1 MQRDCSG
8 RPLRLFLTF
17 YRPHRR
23 LFALDLLF
31 SLLSCLADLAF
42 PYVSR
47 QAMQH
52 LLPLGLFRTFFAIM
66 AALLAAYLLK
76 AVFKYAVTVIGHQC
90 GVLIEAD
97 MRQELFE
104 HLQTMSFRFF
114 DCNRTGVLMSRMTS
128 DLFSIT
134 ELAHHGPEYL
144 LTAVVTLGGALAILA
159 PICWQLAL
167 VLLLLVPL
175 SLWITIRQ
183 RKRMNDANV
192 AVKRRQAE
200 INTVIESGISGVRT
214 AKAFTNEAVERE
226 KFLACNDRYKHSKT
240 DWYRAMGV
248 FQGGMEFTMSAMQV
262 VVIALGGA
270 YIMRG
275 QIDYIDL
282 ITFSLYVTTFISPIR
297 TLVNF
302 MEVFTDG
309 TAGFQ
314 RFLELM
320 RVQPD
325 IADAPDARPLPTVR
339 GQVDYN
345 DVSFD
350 YAEGATVLSHVD
362 LHIAPGETLAVV
374 GPSGG
379 GKTTLCQ
386 LLPRFYDVTSG
397 SVCIDGIDVR
407 TVTQASL
414 RRCVGV
420 LQQEVFLFADTIREN
435 IVALY
440 AKKTGK
446 STDQCGKWM
455 DETNWWTA
463 AQAKEN
469 GFIDEVDDEESDAV
483 VENRNGVLFVN
494 SIGMGL
500 PFDKAPDFVKSRMGK
515 QPGGFSNSA
524 NNPGKTGTQ
533 EEKTM
538 AIENKND
545 LVKAYP
551 DMVNEIKKD
560 AAVDA
565 INRERARIKDI
576 QDMTMPGM
584 EKTMQDALYGEHPMD
599 ATQYAKEVAKFARKQ
614 AEDKIKGLHDDAQSG
629 GANSVNSVDPG
640 NQQTDIYLDALRAVS
655 KKQ

>member
-1 MQRDCSG
+1 MQRDYSG

-31 SLLSCLADLAF
+31 ALLSCAADLAF

-47 QAMQH
+47 QAMQS
-52 LLPLGLFRTFFAIM
+52 LLPLGLFRTFFAVM

-76 AVFKYAVTVIGHQC
+76 AVFKYAVTVIGHRC

-114 DCNRTGVLMSRMTS
+114 DQNRTGVLMSRMTS

-262 VVIALGGA
+262 VVIAIGGA
-270 YIMRG
+270 FIMRG

-435 IVALY
+435 IRYGRIDATEQEIIQAAKDAEIHDFIVSLPQGYDTNVGERGVLLSGGQKQRISIARIFLKNPPVLILDEATSALD
-440 AKKTGK
+440 
-446 STDQCGKWM
+446 STTEARIQQSLERLSRGRTTLVIAHRLSTVQHAHEIIVIDAEGIR
-455 DETNWWTA
+455 ERGTH
-463 AQAKEN
+463 AQLLAQ
-469 GFIDEVDDEESDAV
+469 
-483 VENRNGVLFVN
+483 NGVYAQLYH
-494 SIGMGL
+494 L
-500 PFDKAPDFVKSRMGK
+500 QFDV
-515 QPGGFSNSA
+515 
-524 NNPGKTGTQ
+524 
-533 EEKTM
+533 
-538 AIENKND
+538 
-545 LVKAYP
+545 
-551 DMVNEIKKD
+551 
-560 AAVDA
+560 
-565 INRERARIKDI
+565 
-576 QDMTMPGM
+576 
-584 EKTMQDALYGEHPMD
+584 
-599 ATQYAKEVAKFARKQ
+599 
-614 AEDKIKGLHDDAQSG
+614 
-629 GANSVNSVDPG
+629 
-640 NQQTDIYLDALRAVS
+640 
-655 KKQ
+655 

>member
-47 QAMQH
+47 QAMQS

-320 RVQPD
+320 RIQPD
-325 IADAPDARPLPTVR
+325 IADAPDARPLPSVR

-420 LQQEVFLFADTIREN
+420 LQQEVFLFADTIRAGLADEVTADDLILCNEN
-435 IVALY
+435 VWDTNTQAETNFFCRFAGRELHAQMPGIELPSGHGTLY
-440 AKKTGK
+440 AYQTYRNYGGYDLAWCGRLTDDTGEV
-446 STDQCGKWM
+446 M
-455 DETNWWTA
+455 DGMRVYVQGALVPDNAVIKYKVRLADGTEEPRQICLLDCDRTPRNEKGEYIATVEDTSILN
-463 AQAKEN
+463 AKVMIWD
-469 GFIDEVDDEESDAV
+469 G
-483 VENRNGVLFVN
+483 
-494 SIGMGL
+494 
-500 PFDKAPDFVKSRMGK
+500 
-515 QPGGFSNSA
+515 
-524 NNPGKTGTQ
+524 
-533 EEKTM
+533 
-538 AIENKND
+538 
-545 LVKAYP
+545 
-551 DMVNEIKKD
+551 
-560 AAVDA
+560 
-565 INRERARIKDI
+565 
-576 QDMTMPGM
+576 
-584 EKTMQDALYGEHPMD
+584 
-599 ATQYAKEVAKFARKQ
+599 
-614 AEDKIKGLHDDAQSG
+614 
-629 GANSVNSVDPG
+629 
-640 NQQTDIYLDALRAVS
+640 
-655 KKQ
+655 

>member
-1 MQRDCSG
+1 MQSDYSG

-47 QAMQH
+47 QAMQN

-420 LQQEVFLFADTIREN
+420 LQQEVFLFADTIRAGLADEVTADDLILCNEN
-435 IVALY
+435 VWDTNTQAETNFFCRFAGRELHAQMPGIELPSGHGTLY
-440 AKKTGK
+440 AYQTYRNYGGYDLAWCGRLTDDTGEV
-446 STDQCGKWM
+446 M
-455 DETNWWTA
+455 DGMRVYVQGALVPDNAVIKYKVRLADGTEEPRQICLLDCDRTPRNEKGEYIATVEDTSILN
-463 AQAKEN
+463 AKVMIWD
-469 GFIDEVDDEESDAV
+469 G
-483 VENRNGVLFVN
+483 
-494 SIGMGL
+494 
-500 PFDKAPDFVKSRMGK
+500 
-515 QPGGFSNSA
+515 
-524 NNPGKTGTQ
+524 
-533 EEKTM
+533 
-538 AIENKND
+538 
-545 LVKAYP
+545 
-551 DMVNEIKKD
+551 
-560 AAVDA
+560 
-565 INRERARIKDI
+565 
-576 QDMTMPGM
+576 
-584 EKTMQDALYGEHPMD
+584 
-599 ATQYAKEVAKFARKQ
+599 
-614 AEDKIKGLHDDAQSG
+614 
-629 GANSVNSVDPG
+629 
-640 NQQTDIYLDALRAVS
+640 
-655 KKQ
+655 

>member
-1 MQRDCSG
+1 MHSNDSG
-8 RPLRLFLTF
+8 RPLRQFLTY

-23 LFALDLLF
+23 LFALDMLF
-31 SLLSCLADLAF
+31 ALLSCAADLAF

-47 QAMQH
+47 QAMLR
-52 LLPLGLFRTFFAIM
+52 LLPLGLYRTFFAVM

-76 AVFKYAVTVIGHQC
+76 AVFKYAVTVIGHRC

-97 MRQELFE
+97 MRQALFE

-114 DCNRTGVLMSRMTS
+114 DQNRTGVLMSRMTS

-144 LTAVVTLGGALAILA
+144 LTAVVTLGGALALMA
-159 PICWQLAL
+159 PICWQLTL

-175 SLWITIRQ
+175 SVWITMRQ
-183 RKRMNDANV
+183 RRRMNDANV

-214 AKAFTNEAVERE
+214 AKAFTNEAAERE

-270 YIMRG
+270 FIMRG
-275 QIDYIDL
+275 QMDYVDL

-320 RVQPD
+320 RIQPD
-325 IADAPDARPLPTVR
+325 IADAPDARELPPVR

-350 YAEGATVLSHVD
+350 YAGGVNVLSHID

-379 GKTTLCQ
+379 RQDDAVPAAAAVLRRDAGLRLHRRHRCAHRDAGIPAP
-386 LLPRFYDVTSG
+386 LRRRAAAGGV
-397 SVCIDGIDVR
+397 SVCGHHPRKHPLRPPRRHGRRDRAGRALCRDRPRDPRHARRVR
-407 TVTQASL
+407 HLCRRARRHAL
-414 RRCVGV
+414 RRTEAAAEHRAPVS
-420 LQQEVFLFADTIREN
+420 EKSADPHPRRGHEC
-435 IVALY
+435 ARLR
-440 AKKTGK
+440 
-446 STDQCGKWM
+446 DR
-455 DETNWWTA
+455 A
-463 AQAKEN
+463 AHPARARHARPRPHVHPHRPPAEHRA
-469 GFIDEVDDEESDAV
+469 GRRPHRRDRRRAHLRARARPPSSSPA
-483 VENRNGVLFVN
+483 
-494 SIGMGL
+494 
-500 PFDKAPDFVKSRMGK
+500 
-515 QPGGFSNSA
+515 
-524 NNPGKTGTQ
+524 
-533 EEKTM
+533 
-538 AIENKND
+538 
-545 LVKAYP
+545 
-551 DMVNEIKKD
+551 MVNMPRS
-560 AAVDA
+560 AA
-565 INRERARIKDI
+565 RS
-576 QDMTMPGM
+576 T
-584 EKTMQDALYGEHPMD
+584 
-599 ATQYAKEVAKFARKQ
+599 
-614 AEDKIKGLHDDAQSG
+614 
-629 GANSVNSVDPG
+629 
-640 NQQTDIYLDALRAVS
+640 
-655 KKQ
+655 

>member
-325 IADAPDARPLPTVR
+325 IADAPDARPLPPVR

-379 GKTTLCQ
+379 GKSTLLRCAT
-386 LLPRFYDVTSG
+386 LLETFDAGELSYGD
-397 SVCIDGIDVR
+397 
-407 TVTQASL
+407 L
-414 RRCVGV
+414 
-420 LQQEVFLFADTIREN
+420 EVAT
-435 IVALY
+435 
-440 AKKTGK
+440 
-446 STDQCGKWM
+446 M
-455 DETNWWTA
+455 
-463 AQAKEN
+463 
-469 GFIDEVDDEESDAV
+469 
-483 VENRNGVLFVN
+483 RNGKAVYGKKDVLRAAKSRFGLVFQN
-494 SIGMGL
+494 YNLFPHYTVLKNIMDAPIAVQKRDKADVERQARELIAKMGL
-500 PFDKAPDFVKSRMGK
+500 EGNEGKVPCELSGGQQQRVSIARALCLNPDIVFFDEPTSALDPELTAEVLKVIK
-515 QPGGFSNSA
+515 QLAAEHMTMVIVTHEMSFARDVADRIVFMDGGVIVEEGPA
-524 NNPGKTGTQ
+524 EQVINNPQHDRT
-533 EEKTM
+533 
-538 AIENKND
+538 
-545 LVKAYP
+545 KAFL
-551 DMVNEIKKD
+551 
-560 AAVDA
+560 
-565 INRERARIKDI
+565 NR
-576 QDMTMPGM
+576 
-584 EKTMQDALYGEHPMD
+584 Y
-599 ATQYAKEVAKFARKQ
+599 
-614 AEDKIKGLHDDAQSG
+614 DD
-629 GANSVNSVDPG
+629 
-640 NQQTDIYLDALRAVS
+640 
-655 KKQ
+655 

>member
-47 QAMQH
+47 QAMQN

-325 IADAPDARPLPTVR
+325 IADAPDARPLPPVR

-362 LHIAPGETLAVV
+362 LHIVPGDAGRRRSVGRRQDDAVPAAAAVLRCHVRLGVHRRHRRAHRDAGVAAP
-374 GPSGG
+374 
-379 GKTTLCQ
+379 
-386 LLPRFYDVTSG
+386 
-397 SVCIDGIDVR
+397 
-407 TVTQASL
+407 L
-414 RRCVGV
+414 RR
-420 LQQEVFLFADTIREN
+420 R
-435 IVALY
+435 
-440 AKKTGK
+440 
-446 STDQCGKWM
+446 
-455 DETNWWTA
+455 A
-463 AQAKEN
+463 AA
-469 GFIDEVDDEESDAV
+469 G
-483 VENRNGVLFVN
+483 
-494 SIGMGL
+494 GL
-500 PFDKAPDFVKSRMGK
+500 PLCRHHPRKHPLRPPRRHRRRD
-515 QPGGFSNSA
+515 
-524 NNPGKTGTQ
+524 
-533 EEKTM
+533 
-538 AIENKND
+538 
-545 LVKAYP
+545 
-551 DMVNEIKKD
+551 
-560 AAVDA
+560 
-565 INRERARIKDI
+565 RAGR
-576 QDMTMPGM
+576 
-584 EKTMQDALYGEHPMD
+584 ALCRDRPRDPRH
-599 ATQYAKEVAKFARKQ
+599 ARR
-614 AEDKIKGLHDDAQSG
+614 L
-629 GANSVNSVDPG
+629 
-640 NQQTDIYLDALRAVS
+640 
-655 KKQ
+655 

>member
-47 QAMQH
+47 QAMQN

-214 AKAFTNEAVERE
+214 AKAFTNEDVERE

-262 VVIALGGA
+262 VVIAIGGA
-270 YIMRG
+270 FIMRG

-435 IVALY
+435 I
-440 AKKTGK
+440 
-446 STDQCGKWM
+446 
-455 DETNWWTA
+455 
-463 AQAKEN
+463 
-469 GFIDEVDDEESDAV
+469 
-483 VENRNGVLFVN
+483 R
-494 SIGMGL
+494 
-500 PFDKAPDFVKSRMGK
+500 
-515 QPGGFSNSA
+515 
-524 NNPGKTGTQ
+524 
-533 EEKTM
+533 
-538 AIENKND
+538 
-545 LVKAYP
+545 
-551 DMVNEIKKD
+551 
-560 AAVDA
+560 
-565 INRERARIKDI
+565 
-576 QDMTMPGM
+576 
-584 EKTMQDALYGEHPMD
+584 YGRPD
-599 ATQYAKEVAKFARKQ
+599 ATDAEIEQAARYAEIDREIRAMPDGYDTYVGER
-614 AEDKIKGLHDDAQSG
+614 GVMLSG
-629 GANSVNSVDPG
+629 GQKQRLSIARLFLKNPQILILDEATSALDSVTEQRIQNA
-640 NQQTDIYLDALRAVS
+640 LDTLARGRTCIIIAHRLSTVQGADRVAVIDGAHVCEQGTPAELIAHDGKYAALCRA
-655 KKQ
+655 QHLI

>member
-1 MQRDCSG
+1 MHSNDSG
-8 RPLRLFLTF
+8 RPLRQFLTY

-23 LFALDLLF
+23 LFALDMLF
-31 SLLSCLADLAF
+31 ALLSCAADLAF

-47 QAMQH
+47 QAMLR
-52 LLPLGLFRTFFAIM
+52 LLPLGLYRTFFAVM

-76 AVFKYAVTVIGHQC
+76 AVFKYAVTVIGHRC

-97 MRQELFE
+97 MRQALFE

-114 DCNRTGVLMSRMTS
+114 DQNRTGVLMSRMTS

-144 LTAVVTLGGALAILA
+144 LTAVVTLGGALALMA
-159 PICWQLAL
+159 PICWQLTL

-175 SLWITIRQ
+175 SVWITMRQ
-183 RKRMNDANV
+183 RRRMNDANV

-214 AKAFTNEAVERE
+214 AKAFTNEAAERE

-270 YIMRG
+270 FIMRG
-275 QIDYIDL
+275 QMDYVDL

-320 RVQPD
+320 RIQPD
-325 IADAPDARPLPTVR
+325 IADAPDARELPPVR

-350 YAEGATVLSHVD
+350 YAGGVNVLSHID

-386 LLPRFYDVTSG
+386 LLPRFYDVTQG

-435 IVALY
+435 IRYGRPDATDAEVIAAAKAARADAFIRTLPGGYQMELNEEATNVSQGQKQLLTIARAVLANAPILILDEATSSVDTRTEQLIQEAMDHLMRGRTSFVIAHRLSTIRNADCILVMRDGNIVEQGTHSELLARGGFYAALY
-440 AKKTGK
+440 N
-446 STDQCGKWM
+446 SQFED
-455 DETNWWTA
+455 
-463 AQAKEN
+463 
-469 GFIDEVDDEESDAV
+469 V
-483 VENRNGVLFVN
+483 V
-494 SIGMGL
+494 
-500 PFDKAPDFVKSRMGK
+500 A
-515 QPGGFSNSA
+515 
-524 NNPGKTGTQ
+524 
-533 EEKTM
+533 
-538 AIENKND
+538 
-545 LVKAYP
+545 
-551 DMVNEIKKD
+551 
-560 AAVDA
+560 
-565 INRERARIKDI
+565 
-576 QDMTMPGM
+576 
-584 EKTMQDALYGEHPMD
+584 
-599 ATQYAKEVAKFARKQ
+599 
-614 AEDKIKGLHDDAQSG
+614 
-629 GANSVNSVDPG
+629 
-640 NQQTDIYLDALRAVS
+640 
-655 KKQ
+655 

>member
-47 QAMQH
+47 QAMQN

-262 VVIALGGA
+262 VVIAIGGA
-270 YIMRG
+270 FIMRG

-325 IADAPDARPLPTVR
+325 IADAPDARPLPPVR

-350 YAEGATVLSHVD
+350 YAEGTTVLSHVD

-379 GKTTLCQ
+379 GKTTLCN
-386 LLPRFYDVTSG
+386 LIPRFYDVTG
-397 SVCIDGIDVR
+397 GKILIDGQDVR
-407 TVTQASL
+407 GVTLHSL
-414 RRCVGV
+414 RGAIGVVQQDVYLFSGTVAENIAYGRPGATRAEIEEAARLAGADAFVRALKDGYDTYVGERGV
-420 LQQEVFLFADTIREN
+420 KLSGGQKQRLAIARVFLKNPRILLLDEATSALDNESEILVGQSLDKLAKGRTTLTIAHRLTTIKNADRILVLGRDGIEEEGSHDE
-435 IVALY
+435 LL
-440 AKKTGK
+440 AKQGVYYRLWNGLV
-446 STDQCGKWM
+446 SG
-455 DETNWWTA
+455 ET
-463 AQAKEN
+463 
-469 GFIDEVDDEESDAV
+469 
-483 VENRNGVLFVN
+483 L
-494 SIGMGL
+494 
-500 PFDKAPDFVKSRMGK
+500 
-515 QPGGFSNSA
+515 
-524 NNPGKTGTQ
+524 
-533 EEKTM
+533 
-538 AIENKND
+538 
-545 LVKAYP
+545 
-551 DMVNEIKKD
+551 
-560 AAVDA
+560 
-565 INRERARIKDI
+565 
-576 QDMTMPGM
+576 
-584 EKTMQDALYGEHPMD
+584 
-599 ATQYAKEVAKFARKQ
+599 
-614 AEDKIKGLHDDAQSG
+614 
-629 GANSVNSVDPG
+629 
-640 NQQTDIYLDALRAVS
+640 
-655 KKQ
+655 

>member
-262 VVIALGGA
+262 VVIAIGGA
-270 YIMRG
+270 FIMRG

-325 IADAPDARPLPTVR
+325 IADAPDARPLPPVR

-407 TVTQASL
+407 EMPQEQLHSL
-414 RRCVGV
+414 LGYVP
-420 LQQEVFLFADTIREN
+420 Q
-435 IVALY
+435 
-440 AKKTGK
+440 K
-446 STDQCGKWM
+446 
-455 DETNWWTA
+455 
-463 AQAKEN
+463 
-469 GFIDEVDDEESDAV
+469 
-483 VENRNGVLFVN
+483 GVLFSGTIESN
-494 SIGMGL
+494 LKFGGAQITDAGMKKAASIAQATEFIDAKPEGYAS
-500 PFDKAPDFVKSRMGK
+500 PIA
-515 QPGGFSNSA
+515 QGGSN
-524 NNPGKTGTQ
+524 
-533 EEKTM
+533 
-538 AIENKND
+538 
-545 LVKAYP
+545 V
-551 DMVNEIKKD
+551 
-560 AAVDA
+560 
-565 INRERARIKDI
+565 
-576 QDMTMPGM
+576 
-584 EKTMQDALYGEHPMD
+584 
-599 ATQYAKEVAKFARKQ
+599 
-614 AEDKIKGLHDDAQSG
+614 SG
-629 GANSVNSVDPG
+629 GQKQRLSIARAIAKDPKIYLFDDSFSALDYKTDVALRRALKA
-640 NQQTDIYLDALRAVS
+640 QTDNATVIIVAQRISTVLHANQILVLDEGRLVGKGTHAQLMASCPEYQEIARS
-655 KKQ
+655 QLSQKELDLEPLNTEKEGE

>member
-1 MQRDCSG
+1 MHSNDSG
-8 RPLRLFLTF
+8 RPLRQFLT
-17 YRPHRR
+17 YYWPHRR
-23 LFALDLLF
+23 LFALDMLF
-31 SLLSCLADLAF
+31 ALLSCAADLAF

-47 QAMQH
+47 QAMLR
-52 LLPLGLFRTFFAIM
+52 LLPLGLYRTFFAVM

-76 AVFKYAVTVIGHQC
+76 AVFKYAVTVIGHRC

-97 MRQELFE
+97 MRQALFE

-114 DCNRTGVLMSRMTS
+114 DQNRTGVLMSRMTS

-144 LTAVVTLGGALAILA
+144 LTAVVTLGGALALMA
-159 PICWQLAL
+159 PICWQLTL

-175 SLWITIRQ
+175 SVWITMRQ
-183 RKRMNDANV
+183 RRRMNDANV

-214 AKAFTNEAVERE
+214 AKAFTNEAAERE

-270 YIMRG
+270 FIMRG
-275 QIDYIDL
+275 QMDYVDL

-320 RVQPD
+320 RIQPD
-325 IADAPDARPLPTVR
+325 IADAPDARELPPVR

-350 YAEGATVLSHVD
+350 YAGGVNVLSHID

-386 LLPRFYDVTSG
+386 LLPRFYDVTQG

-435 IVALY
+435 IRYGRPDATDAEIEQAARCAEIDREIRAMPDGYDTYVGERGVMLSGGQKQRLSIARLFLKNPQILILDEATSALDSVTEQRIQH
-440 AKKTGK
+440 ALDTLARGRTCILIAHRL
-446 STDQCGKWM
+446 STVQGADRI
-455 DETNWWTA
+455 A
-463 AQAKEN
+463 V
-469 GFIDEVDDEESDAV
+469 ID
-483 VENRNGVLFVN
+483 G
-494 SIGMGL
+494 
-500 PFDKAPDFVKSRMGK
+500 
-515 QPGGFSNSA
+515 
-524 NNPGKTGTQ
+524 
-533 EEKTM
+533 
-538 AIENKND
+538 
-545 LVKAYP
+545 
-551 DMVNEIKKD
+551 
-560 AAVDA
+560 
-565 INRERARIKDI
+565 ARICEQGTPAELIARD
-576 QDMTMPGM
+576 G
-584 EKTMQDALYGEHPMD
+584 EYAALC
-599 ATQYAKEVAKFARKQ
+599 R
-614 AEDKIKGLHDDAQSG
+614 AQHL
-629 GANSVNSVDPG
+629 
-640 NQQTDIYLDALRAVS
+640 I
-655 KKQ
+655 